1 LRNTSIDDTAKN
13 TVAELI
19 KDAGY
24 VPVDIETLDESAQ
37 LVPSGVLWNS
47 AITELELRER
57 MGQLT

>member
-1 LRNTSIDDTAKN
+1 MAGDDDTAKN

-24 VPVDIETLDESAQ
+24 VPVDIGTLDESAQ
-37 LVPSGVLWNS
+37 LGLSGFLWNS